1 MDNHELQQ
9 ILTDHADALN
19 QGIDTAEQILKRY
32 RHQNPDQYGELKGL
46 LKIAN
51 ELKLL
56 LVPLYGREQF
66 VAQLE
71 NQLLFQPLQAEHAI
85 HQTQP
90 MTVSNRRPWLWWS
103 VAATGSVVAGVA
115 GFIFWRRSRLGA
127 QVMSTI

>member
-19 QGIDTAEQILKRY
+19 QGIDTTEQILKQY
-32 RHQNPDQYGELKGL
+32 RHQNRQQYNELKGL

-51 ELKLL
+51 QLKLL

-71 NQLLFQPLQAEHAI
+71 NQLLSQPLEAALASNQA
-85 HQTQP
+85 QP
-90 MTVSNRRPWLWWS
+90 TAASNRRPWLWWG
-103 VAATGSVVAGVA
+103 VAATGSVIAGVA
-115 GFIFWRRSRLGA
+115 GFIFWRRSRPSA
-127 QVMSTI
+127 QVMSTV